1 MSVLPYM
8 MVEEALENGLVVPA
22 APGKSHPPP
31 AEYYLAQEQVS
42 DGEYEGVYGDGQ
54 GVWKGRVRGKC
65 LDFMKNGCGKAGA
78 GIKLKASWQEGLIFL
93 RKTRENQAIFIL
105 NFLRKCTIIKGRY
118 VMVFVIHKAPFSGY
132 WLICVNSSDSIC

>member
-1 MSVLPYM
+1 MCIRDRPGG
-8 MVEEALENGLVVPA
+8 AA

-65 LDFMKNGCGKAGA
+65 PGFFEKRLWKGGGRNKTKSELAGRPD
-78 GIKLKASWQEGLIFL
+78 FL
-93 RKTRENQAIFIL
+93 RKTRKI
-105 NFLRKCTIIKGRY
+105 R
-118 VMVFVIHKAPFSGY
+118 PFSY
-132 WLICVNSSDSIC
+132 